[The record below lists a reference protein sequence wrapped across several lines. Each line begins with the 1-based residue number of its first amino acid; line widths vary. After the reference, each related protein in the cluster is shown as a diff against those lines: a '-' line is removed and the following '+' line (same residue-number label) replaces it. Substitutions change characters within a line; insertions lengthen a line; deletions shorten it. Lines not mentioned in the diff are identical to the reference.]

1 MLLDSTPRTAVGLL
15 FAALRASLSAL
26 FLAAVCGTSFLGL
39 SSFFVPLPFFPI
51 FLPPL
56 LLSLLLRRLSRAAG
70 EKGGS
75 RRLGR
80 DVRYTVLYS
89 GVVYGR
95 CRSSDGSVVSREG
108 VYQVSRGKKRCATV
122 TNVFE
127 RNKVQG
133 MYQDY
138 L

>member
-1 MLLDSTPRTAVGLL
+1 MLLVSTPSTAVGLL

-26 FLAAVCGTSFLGL
+26 FLAVVCGTSFLGL

-70 EKGGS
+70 EKAGS

-80 DVRYTVLYS
+80 DVRYTVQRC
-89 GVVYGR
+89 GVW

-108 VYQVSRGKKRCATV
+108 VYQVSRGGKRCATV
-122 TNVFE
+122 TNVFK